1 MASKDFQDLMNLLF
15 KKNLRIERITVS
27 PFRGDTGHTQISF
40 VGSTDTFSST
50 ESDVVKY
57 ALHIRQTIDSDG
69 NYELVAYKDL
79 EQYYRDIDFLMRADQ
94 RQRIQQ
100 AHQDLVEGRYTFDF
114 DPDKLVEE
122 FLLSSNRKSKKFV
135 KLKTGYYYIAAYCL
149 DAAAT
154 ALGQYEQVKS
164 KTPGFESYHHAIEEV
179 YMKGFRSDPNFV
191 KNYLLQKTT
200 NDFNLL
206 DFVTQIRAVLQHLEL
221 MKTIFPRGGMPGH
234 QGIQLL
240 LDSYRR
246 YAEACVKPLNFL
258 RIGQE
263 IADGNPRPRLT
274 KSAGENKAILQPV
287 LGSIL
292 DCYDPRIRNSES
304 HLSTEIDAT
313 HGRVLFYKD
322 ARGRQELL
330 VTYSFV
336 ELADMTNKLQHNLF
350 PALAFTAY
358 MEWRT
363 MLLVITTNSLEYKLA
378 LLKIGN

>member
-1 MASKDFQDLMNLLF
+1 MASKNFKDLMDLLF
-15 KKNLRIERITVS
+15 KQNMRIEKITVS
-27 PFRGDTGHTQISF
+27 PYGGGTGYTHINF
-40 VGSTDTFSST
+40 VGSTDDFSST
-50 ESDVVKY
+50 EPDVVEY
-57 ALHIRQTIDSDG
+57 ALHIHQTIDSDG
-69 NYELVAYKDL
+69 NYELVAYNDL
-79 EQYYRDIDFLMRADQ
+79 EQYYRDVDFLMRADQ
-94 RQRIQQ
+94 RKQIQQ
-100 AHQDLVEGRYTFDF
+100 AHHDLVEGRYTFDF

-122 FLLSSNRKSKKFV
+122 FLLSSNRKSKKFL
-135 KLKTGYYYIAAYCL
+135 KLKTEYYYIAAYCL
-149 DAAAT
+149 NAAAT

-164 KTPGFESYHHAIEEV
+164 KTPGFESHHYAIEKV
-179 YMKGFRSDPNFV
+179 YMKVFRNDPNFV
-191 KNYLLQKTT
+191 KNYILQKTT
-200 NDFNLL
+200 NDFNLR
-206 DFVTQIRAVLQHLEL
+206 DFVTQIRAILQHVDL

-274 KSAGENKAILQPV
+274 KNAGENKAILQPT
-287 LGSIL
+287 LGRIL

-304 HLSTEIDAT
+304 HLSTEVAAT
-313 HGRVLFYKD
+313 NGRVHFYKD
-322 ARGRQELL
+322 AKGRRELL

-336 ELADMTNKLQHNLF
+336 ELADMSNKLQHNLF

-363 MLLVITTNSLEYKLA
+363 MLLMITTNSLEYKLA